1 MHEDPHAPM
10 HAPEPHPA
18 AAPLTGGQTGEF
30 LDALQAHHETGARM
44 PEEFRHLVAEDA
56 LPGPDEVNP

>member
-1 MHEDPHAPM
+1 MHEDPHAPI

-30 LDALQAHHETGARM
+30 LDALQAHHEHGAPM
-44 PEEFRHLVAEDA
+44 PEHFAHLVTERI
-56 LPGPDEVNP
+56 PGPDETRP